1 MLVVKTINAWL
12 HTELP
17 ELTCSDTAFIRFHH
31 KPRTLHKH
39 PRPQPLPEAYTHRRD
54 HKQIYCH
61 TDCKARQAAP
71 NQFPTTAA
79 HRAVLVRCHG
89 AASRS
94 KQQGQTPT
102 ARGGITRRRIASSRC
117 SNCSTCRQKIM
128 SLASS
133 PDQTQH
139 SPNATR
145 PTLTHSLA
153 HQPAPRAI
161 ITFCKGLYYW
171 NSRHEGGFNKIQW
184 ADKRTILVRPDKRRP
199 RFIYIDRY
207 VALLEKGTVQVQ
219 AGSGSGSFQSVFHHL
234 DCLI

>member
-79 HRAVLVRCHG
+79 HRAVLVRCQG

-102 ARGGITRRRIASSRC
+102 GRGGITRRRIASSRC

-133 PDQTQH
+133 PDQIQH

-161 ITFCKGLYYW
+161 ITFGTKGYIIGIRDTRVVSTKYSGQIRGLSWFGRIRGDHALYI
-171 NSRHEGGFNKIQW
+171 S
-184 ADKRTILVRPDKRRP
+184 
-199 RFIYIDRY
+199 IDM
-207 VALLEKGTVQVQ
+207 
-219 AGSGSGSFQSVFHHL
+219 
-234 DCLI
+234 

>member
-1 MLVVKTINAWL
+1 MIQHLFASTTNPTSTSNPTSTRDRSHYRKHTRTGKTINKSIA
-12 HTELP
+12 
-17 ELTCSDTAFIRFHH
+17 
-31 KPRTLHKH
+31 
-39 PRPQPLPEAYTHRRD
+39 THRLQSQTSCTESISDNSSTQSRT
-54 HKQIYCH
+54 C
-61 TDCKARQAAP
+61 TVPAASG
-71 NQFPTTAA
+71 NTS
-79 HRAVLVRCHG
+79 

-102 ARGGITRRRIASSRC
+102 GRGGITRRRIASSRC

-161 ITFCKGLYYW
+161 ITFGTKGYIIGIRDTRVVSTKYSGQIRGLSWFGRIRGDHALYI
-171 NSRHEGGFNKIQW
+171 S
-184 ADKRTILVRPDKRRP
+184 
-199 RFIYIDRY
+199 IDM
-207 VALLEKGTVQVQ
+207 
-219 AGSGSGSFQSVFHHL
+219 
-234 DCLI
+234 